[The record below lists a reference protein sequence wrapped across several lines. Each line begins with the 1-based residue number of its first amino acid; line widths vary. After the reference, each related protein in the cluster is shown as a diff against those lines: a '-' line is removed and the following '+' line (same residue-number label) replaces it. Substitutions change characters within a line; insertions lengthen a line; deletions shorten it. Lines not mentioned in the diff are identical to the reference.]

1 MSVYVKT
8 AVDELESKIK
18 EYRKTCSNLNECKL
32 LIAKLNVE
40 VDNIKHSWEYD
51 DEDLT
56 FVMLKLNTAISD
68 MAWFQEEEDITLYA
82 VKHAA
87 YRVGKMR
94 SFASAEP

>member
-1 MSVYVKT
+1 MSVYVKA

-18 EYRKTCSNLNECKL
+18 EYRKSSQNLNECKL
-32 LIAKLNVE
+32 NIAKLNVE
-40 VDNIKHSWEYD
+40 VDNIKHSFQYD

-56 FVMLKLNTAISD
+56 FVLLKLNTAIGD
-68 MAWFQEEEDITLYA
+68 MAWFQEEEDLTLYA

-94 SFASAEP
+94 SFTGAEP

>member
-1 MSVYVKT
+1 MSVYVKA

-18 EYRKTCSNLNECKL
+18 EYRKSSQNLNECKL
-32 LIAKLNVE
+32 NIAKLNVE
-40 VDNIKHSWEYD
+40 LDNIKHSFQYD

-56 FVMLKLNTAISD
+56 FVMLKLNTAIGD
-68 MAWFQEEEDITLYA
+68 RAWFEEEEDLTLYA

-94 SFASAEP
+94 SHTSAEP

>member
-1 MSVYVKT
+1 MSNNVKT
-8 AVDELESKIK
+8 LIDELENKIK
-18 EYRKTCSNLNECKL
+18 EYRKDCMNLSECKL

-56 FVMLKLNTAISD
+56 FVMLKLNTSISD
-68 MAWFQEEEDITLYA
+68 MVWFQEAVDISLHA

-87 YRVGKMR
+87 YRLGRTR
-94 SFASAEP
+94 SFTSAEP